1 MKKFIKILSAFAAAA
16 LFASCAHAAD
26 VFVPKDPVMP
36 LSQIRAGMTGYART
50 VFHGTE
56 IVPFEV
62 RILGTIPSKKSPKN
76 LILIEVLD
84 KNVRENGGIAAG
96 MSGSPVYVDGKLIGA
111 IGYGW
116 SFADNNLGLVTPAE
130 EMARSMEWNQN
141 LPGFDVPKL
150 PEETPKEDK
159 TEEKK
164 PSGAVSDDK
173 PLSADE
179 VLSADKAL
187 SDDEVLSA
195 DAVISADNAPAA
207 DDAASSDLFEKD
219 DKTEA
224 ESAAE
229 ETDTDPDSEE
239 ENTKASA
246 GSEKMTLASD
256 GISRRYAARLGRKL
270 GVPVVAMGSEAA
282 GPMPV
287 DLSWKPEPGAAIG
300 AAVAWGDVVVGGIGT
315 LTAVSKDGRF
325 IAFAHPLF
333 NRGGVS
339 YALTQAS
346 ILKIVPSLQ
355 SSFKLGYIG
364 KIAGIITQD
373 RPEAIGGRLGQ
384 LAAAYS
390 YTVNFR
396 NVDEKTSSVRRF
408 QTIADPFIGPDI
420 ASAGILGLVDDL
432 WARKGAGTAMV
443 SYTVSGGNM
452 SPYSWTRRNIFYS
465 PKDAVKAMQKE
476 IETLGK
482 LISRNPFREINPY
495 GVTVDVEMTKS
506 PRVVY
511 IDKIEVLDEKDKYS
525 PGDTVKVAVTL
536 RPWRKQPVKKTFE
549 LKVPENA
556 VSFCE
561 ITARGG
567 GIDEPDEEPLLTGMR
582 AITTFDEFISE
593 LEVQETNNQVI
604 VEISGPEKDT
614 KDKKPKASEKDK
626 EKTSKESALGDA
638 SSGKDAARSDK
649 DEKKKDDRKKSK
661 DSLTPADILEDR
673 FVSEINAERI
683 ENGELIINDTNY
695 YVEGALRTFIKV
707 KGGSTADMLHGRL
720 ALAALS
726 SGGEDEESDEGKER
740 PDDDEDDD
748 EDDGDDDDGEDND
761 DDGDGDD
768 DEEESLSFSGL
779 GRGLRKK

>member
-1 MKKFIKILSAFAAAA
+1 MKKFIKILSVFAAAA

-36 LSQIRAGMTGYART
+36 LSQIRAGMTGYAKT

-130 EMARSMEWNQN
+130 EMSKSMEWSQT
-141 LPGFDVPKL
+141 LPGFDVPEL
-150 PEETPKEDK
+150 PNETPKEDK

-173 PLSADE
+173 PLSAD
-179 VLSADKAL
+179 
-187 SDDEVLSA
+187 
-195 DAVISADNAPAA
+195 AVISADTAPVSG
-207 DDAASSDLFEKD
+207 DAASSDLFEEEAE
-219 DKTEA
+219 TED

-229 ETDTDPDSEE
+229 ETEADPDSEE
-239 ENTKASA
+239 ENTKASS
-246 GSEKMTLASD
+246 GSEKMTLAAD

-287 DLSWKPEPGAAIG
+287 DLNWKPEPGAAIG

-355 SSFKLGYIG
+355 SSFKLGYLG

-408 QTIADPFIGPDI
+408 QTIADPFIAPDI

-443 SYTVSGGNM
+443 AYTVSGGNM
-452 SPYSWTRRNIFYS
+452 SPAPWTRRNIFYS

-495 GVTVDVEMTKS
+495 GVTIDVEMTKS

-614 KDKKPKASEKDK
+614 KEKKSKTAGKDK

-695 YVEGALRTFIKV
+695 YVEGALRTYIKV
-707 KGGSTADMLHGRL
+707 KGGSAADMLHGRL
-720 ALAALS
+720 AMAAMA
-726 SGGEDEESDEGKER
+726 SGGEDEEADEGKER

-748 EDDGDDDDGEDND
+748 DEDGGDEDDGDDGGEDD
-761 DDGDGDD
+761 DDGGEDD